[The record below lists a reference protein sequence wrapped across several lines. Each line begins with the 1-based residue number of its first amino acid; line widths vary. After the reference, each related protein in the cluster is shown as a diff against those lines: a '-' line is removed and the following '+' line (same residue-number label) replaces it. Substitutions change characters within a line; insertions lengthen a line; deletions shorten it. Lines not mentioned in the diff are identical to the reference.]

1 MVHVRIRQS
10 RRNGV
15 RFAKEERGVILASSR
30 IRASRSGC
38 LLHALWMKS
47 ENDNRATE
55 VREHLANERTLLSW
69 VRTGLGLISFGIV
82 VERAGTLALAS
93 GGGGGNASRF
103 LGLVMAL
110 LGCLTLVLGTQQFL
124 RNRRQISEGQFV
136 STARTY
142 LVIVAG
148 GLILGSMFVVYV
160 LFAG

>member
-1 MVHVRIRQS
+1 
-10 RRNGV
+10 
-15 RFAKEERGVILASSR
+15 
-30 IRASRSGC
+30 
-38 LLHALWMKS
+38 MKS

-142 LVIVAG
+142 LMIVAG